1 VGDED
6 KELVPKK
13 QSLFELTAD
22 DVLDSALQN
31 LDEKQAREVT
41 RKAADEAIKI
51 AAEKRMAEH
60 RGQAARDEM
69 ANVINNANLLDRRGG
84 DYEIKSTFETATGT
98 TEVQIRRSGSRTVLI
113 AAAVLGAI
121 LLLSILI
128 IVMAK

>member
-60 RGQAARDEM
+60 RTQSARDEM

-98 TEVQIRRSGSRTVLI
+98 TEVQIRRSGSRTLLI

-121 LLLSILI
+121 ILLSILI
-128 IVMAK
+128 VLMAK

>member
-31 LDEKQAREVT
+31 LDV
-41 RKAADEAIKI
+41 
-51 AAEKRMAEH
+51 
-60 RGQAARDEM
+60 
-69 ANVINNANLLDRRGG
+69 LDRRGG

-98 TEVQIRRSGSRTVLI
+98 TEVQIRRSGSRTLLI

-121 LLLSILI
+121 ILLSILI
-128 IVMAK
+128 VLMAK